1 VSSRRHLPL
10 LGVLASV
17 LIVTGVASTLIKP
30 TNPTALPTG
39 LNVASNAESTALY
52 CTGLTS
58 GPGGVAGEV
67 TFLNTATSTRSMAIQ
82 IVSDT
87 GRRLSTSLAVP
98 ARGARSL
105 RPDLLVKGNSFGLA
119 AQVNGGGVVAEEVTS
134 QRTAEVPCAS
144 AGVTS
149 WYASG
154 FDTLVGSNAQLSIY
168 NPTATPAVMDVTT
181 FSSSGFGAPAAYQGL
196 SVAAHAQIEL
206 NLGKV
211 VVNATNVGVRV
222 NVLRGSV
229 DVVGVQ
235 RSGQVVSLDPGATDT
250 TTVSW
255 FPRVTTVSR
264 AVAQLRVANPGA
276 QPANVTVN
284 VSLPPFTVTPLTL
297 TVAPFMSG
305 VVVLTPNPAIP
316 AHGYASVSMTS
327 SEPVIATLATGAGS
341 GIALSPALVP
351 AKTFLLA
358 DFAGRGYDAATVTN
372 TSSRTIGV
380 TFSVEAKGTRH
391 AATGTI
397 RLDADTTSSVLGLFS
412 GVTTLTGTT
421 LLITASKAA
430 LLVSATLPTSP
441 KGVTVVSPLYGG

>member
-1 VSSRRHLPL
+1 MSSRRRLPL
-10 LGVLASV
+10 LAVLASA
-17 LIVTGVASTLIKP
+17 LIVTGVASTLVKP

-39 LNVASNAESTALY
+39 LNVANNAESTALY

-58 GPGGVAGEV
+58 GSGGIAGEV
-67 TFLNTATSTRSMAIQ
+67 TFLNTSTSARSMAIQ

-87 GRRLSTSLAVP
+87 GQRYATSMAVP
-98 ARGARSL
+98 ARGTRSI

-119 AQVNGGGVVAEEVTS
+119 AQVNGGGVVAEEITS
-134 QRTAEVPCAS
+134 QRNAEVPCSS

-154 FDTLVGSNAQLSIY
+154 FDTLVGSSAQLSIY

-181 FSSSGFGAPAAYQGL
+181 ISSSGFGAPAAYQGL
-196 SVAAHAQIEL
+196 SVAAHAQVVL

-211 VVNATNVGVRV
+211 VVNATNVAVHV

-229 DVVGVQ
+229 AVVGVQ

-250 TTVSW
+250 TTQSW
-255 FPRVTTVSR
+255 FPRVTTVSK
-264 AVAQLRVANPGA
+264 AIAQLRVANPGPQA
-276 QPANVTVN
+276 ANVTVN
-284 VSLPPFTVTPLTL
+284 VTLAPFIVTPLTL
-297 TVAPFMSG
+297 TVAPYSSG

-316 AHGYASVSMTS
+316 AAGYATVSMTS
-327 SEPVIATLATGAGS
+327 SQPVIATLATGSSA
-341 GIALSPALVP
+341 GIALSPALAP
-351 AKTFLLA
+351 AKKFLLA

-380 TFSVEAKGTRH
+380 TFSIEGRGTKPEATV
-391 AATGTI
+391 TI
-397 RLDADTTSSVLGLFS
+397 RLDANATSNIIGLVN
-412 GVTTLTGTT
+412 GVTTFSGTT
-421 LLITASKAA
+421 LLITASRSA
-430 LLVSATLPTSP
+430 LLVGATLPTSP